1 MFNLQSPS
9 ATFSDEFM
17 DYGEANTRGGNRLRR
32 ATEMLADGM
41 SLGEF
46 IVNRS
51 PMKIIS
57 TRAHGI
63 MDYLM
68 GVLLIAA
75 PWLFGFARGGAET
88 WIPVILGLSAIGY
101 SLFTDYE
108 LGVSRSIPM
117 KTHLALDIASGI
129 FLALSPWI
137 FGFSD
142 YVYIPHL
149 ILGIAE
155 VGAGI
160 MTNPTPE
167 HTGVPNETS
176 S

>member
-1 MFNLQSPS
+1 MVCLSII
-9 ATFSDEFM
+9 
-17 DYGEANTRGGNRLRR
+17 
-32 ATEMLADGM
+32 
-41 SLGEF
+41 F
-46 IVNRS
+46 IENES
-51 PMKIIS
+51 HMKIIS
-57 TRAHGI
+57 TRIHGI

-101 SLFTDYE
+101 SLFTNYE

-142 YVYIPHL
+142 FVFIPHL

-155 VGAGI
+155 VGAGV

-167 HTGVPNETS
+167 HIGAS
-176 S
+176 HDRHHKHAH